1 MQNDGGVT
9 GTWNGVCKSYAIY
22 VTDSSSSNPSDWG
35 APVATG
41 TWTWPNLQERKE
53 VTFMAKTGRYVY
65 FARLSAYGWFTE
77 QGYPGYAGANE
88 IWVYEQGGGGGG
100 GSAGDAYY
108 HADGN
113 GNITC
118 MIDANQAIV
127 ANYKYDPYGR
137 TISSSGGL
145 ATVNVY
151 RFSSK
156 EIHPSS
162 GMYYYLYRFYDP
174 NTQRWLNRDPLGDD
188 GSLVY
193 AVAKIEPRI
202 ERRSEGELAAM
213 VEAVRDPLSIF
224 TQVNLNL
231 YGADGNNPVSNFD
244 AYGLD
249 FASCYADC
257 IEHYRDPLGNG
268 IGYICNA
275 GLNKLVG
282 PTGRTGI
289 GGAGSH
295 PTTWQHKLGSK
306 FGSVGSKIGKAA
318 GRAAIVLTIADGFF
332 DLGLLGGCAAAC
344 AGE

>member
-1 MQNDGGVT
+1 M
-9 GTWNGVCKSYAIY
+9 
-22 VTDSSSSNPSDWG
+22 
-35 APVATG
+35 
-41 TWTWPNLQERKE
+41 
-53 VTFMAKTGRYVY
+53 
-65 FARLSAYGWFTE
+65 
-77 QGYPGYAGANE
+77 
-88 IWVYEQGGGGGG
+88 
-100 GSAGDAYY
+100 
-108 HADGN
+108 
-113 GNITC
+113 
-118 MIDANQAIV
+118 
-127 ANYKYDPYGR
+127 
-137 TISSSGGL
+137 
-145 ATVNVY
+145 
-151 RFSSK
+151 
-156 EIHPSS
+156 
-162 GMYYYLYRFYDP
+162 
-174 NTQRWLNRDPLGDD
+174 GDD

-193 AVAKIEPRI
+193 AVAKIEPRF

-213 VEAVRDPLSIF
+213 VDAVRDPLSIF

-231 YGADGNNPVSNFD
+231 YGADGNNPVNNFD
-244 AYGLD
+244 AFGLD

-257 IEHYRDPLGNG
+257 IEHYRDPVGNG
-268 IGYICNA
+268 LGYVCNA